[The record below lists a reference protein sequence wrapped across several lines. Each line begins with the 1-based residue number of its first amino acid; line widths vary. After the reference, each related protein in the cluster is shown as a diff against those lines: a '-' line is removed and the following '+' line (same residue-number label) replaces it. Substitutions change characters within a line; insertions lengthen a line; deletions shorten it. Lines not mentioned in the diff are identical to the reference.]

1 MALPAILGAAGRLLA
16 KEGAKGLTKA
26 AAKKAIQAKSKNLA
40 REKARQYA
48 KKKLKEKM
56 VSGGSGQSTR
66 PNIQERKISTPKLL
80 NAPKPSIPSGLDKI
94 PGKSKYSPILK
105 ELSSINQALKSLQST
120 LKNSQNIAKRE
131 ATNKRIQQSRQR
143 FSNRESSL
151 ENKQSD
157 DKNTEDK
164 QEKQSLGFFDII
176 KRFFGNILAGGLLKL
191 LLNNKDKIFKGI
203 DLGIKNWRHITR
215 FLLGPELRKPLS
227 KILKFTAKSLLNPF
241 YLPGKILKG
250 SIKLLGKGL
259 KLTFKGIS
267 GAIKL
272 AIKSALKIAK
282 GIIASIKAG
291 AKLGG
296 NALRL
301 GVKGAR
307 AAARLG
313 VKGARVAA
321 RFTRSSLRFGS
332 RATRA
337 FTGALK
343 GGQGLKGATQA
354 VGTAAERS
362 ARQSAAIRAQA
373 QKAKKAQ
380 QAADKAKK
388 AQQAADKAKKAQQA
402 ADKAKK
408 AQQAA
413 DKAKT
418 AREAGAAAQKAKAAS
433 SAATTAGTVAKAARR
448 SIRIPIIGPLLV
460 ALDSWLSGDPP
471 SQTLFKAGGAA
482 IGGLLGN
489 FIPIPILGMMLG
501 EYIGEYVGNLFY
513 YGIKTP
519 GGWKKAGEILFDDL
533 KKAFDTGKQVL
544 DWLGKGVTRYVTNWP
559 KLRIPNPAIPGPLRS
574 VLEAA
579 TLWRSGKFEGMHD
592 FLGKFPLSPFKFISD
607 NQWFGNKK
615 GKLSHVP
622 DPTFMIRD
630 PLAFIK
636 HVKNSFMGTSNQK
649 PKYTPPPLGD
659 IELPGDGSAT
669 EPSASDGNTPN
680 PAAGLNTRLSV
691 GTGEFGEGPL
701 IKAAAAAGIKGKELA
716 AFLAQMSH
724 ETGGF
729 QFPRELSGGR
739 SHYGGGGPWTAPN
752 GKTYKAKFHGRGYI
766 QLTHD
771 YNYEKYGKM
780 FGVDLLSNPDLA
792 MDGELAA
799 KIAVAYW
806 KQNVRPTVNGNWDN
820 VFLHSKAIN
829 YPAATREDQINGM
842 DDRKARYRKYV
853 EKLNAGQ
860 ITSPAAT
867 PTSPAAPSPEQ
878 QDNETENLRRST
890 DNLNQSTSSAL
901 SMSSPS
907 QRMDTSA
914 LSQRASYEQ
923 RGGQMTVLPLPMGN
937 GGGESSGG
945 GSSVLPLPP
954 GSTSKMLNSYYKIQL
969 LGNLYKNG

>member
-16 KEGAKGLTKA
+16 REGAKGLTKD
-26 AAKKAIQAKSKNLA
+26 AAKKAVQGKSKNLA

-48 KKKLKEKM
+48 KKKLKERV
-56 VSGGSGQSTR
+56 VSGRSGQSVGL
-66 PNIQERKISTPKLL
+66 NIQEKKISTRKLL
-80 NAPKPSIPSGLDKI
+80 NIPKPQAPKLER

-105 ELSSINQALKSLQST
+105 ELSLINQALKSLQST
-120 LKNSQNIAKRE
+120 LKNSQNIAKKE
-131 ATNKRIQQSRQR
+131 ATDKRIQQSRQR
-143 FSNRESSL
+143 YSDRESSL
-151 ENKQSD
+151 E
-157 DKNTEDK
+157 DKGSGSEESEK
-164 QEKQSLGFFDII
+164 EGEKQSLGLFDII

-191 LLNNKDKIFKGI
+191 LLNNKENIFKGI
-203 DLGIKNWRHITR
+203 NLGIKNWRHITR

-227 KILKFTAKSLLNPF
+227 KLLKFSAKSLLNPF

-250 SIKLLGKGL
+250 SIKLLGKGI
-259 KLTFKGIS
+259 KLTFVGIAS
-267 GAIKL
+267 AINL
-272 AIKSALKIAK
+272 AIKSALKVAK

-296 NALRL
+296 KALRL
-301 GVKGAR
+301 GIKGAQ
-307 AAARLG
+307 AAGRFARS
-313 VKGARVAA
+313 A
-321 RFTRSSLRFGS
+321 LRFGN

-337 FTGALK
+337 FTGSLK

-354 VGTAAERS
+354 VGTAAQRS

-373 QKAKKAQ
+373 QKAKEAK
-380 QAADKAKK
+380 QAAEKAKK
-388 AQQAADKAKKAQQA
+388 AQEAAEKAKNAQEAAEKAKKA
-402 ADKAKK
+402 
-408 AQQAA
+408 
-413 DKAKT
+413 
-418 AREAGAAAQKAKAAS
+418 REAAAAAQKAKAAS
-433 SAATTAGTVAKAARR
+433 NAATTAGTVAKAARR
-448 SIRIPIIGPLLV
+448 SIRIPVIGPLLV

-513 YGIKTP
+513 YSLKTP

-559 KLRIPNPAIPGPLRS
+559 KLRIPNPAIPGPLRAA
-574 VLEAA
+574 LEAA

-607 NQWFGNKK
+607 NEWFGNKK
-615 GKLSHVP
+615 GKFSHIP
-622 DPTFMIRD
+622 DPSFMIRD
-630 PLAFIK
+630 PLAFVK
-636 HVKNSFMGTSNQK
+636 HIKNSFMGTSDKK
-649 PKYTPPPLGD
+649 PNYIPPPLGD
-659 IELPGDGSAT
+659 MKLPGDGSAT
-669 EPSASDGNTPN
+669 KPSGSGGNTPN
-680 PAAGLNTRLSV
+680 PAAGLNTRLDV

-701 IKAAAAAGIKGKELA
+701 IKAASAAGIKGKELA

-729 QFPRELSGGR
+729 KFPRELSGGA
-739 SHYGGGGPWTAPN
+739 SHYGGGGPWTAPT
-752 GKTYKAKFHGRGYI
+752 GKTYKAKFHGRGYV

-806 KQNVRPTVNGNWDN
+806 KSTVRPMVNGNWDN

-829 YPAATREDQINGM
+829 YPAATRESQVNGM
-842 DDRKARYRKYV
+842 EDRKARYRKYV
-853 EKLNAGQ
+853 EKLNAGK
-860 ITSPAAT
+860 ITSPTAT
-867 PTSPAAPSPEQ
+867 PTSPKVPSPEQ
-878 QDNETENLRRST
+878 QDNETEELRRST
-890 DNLNQSTSSAL
+890 ETLNQSISSGL
-901 SMSSPS
+901 SMSTPS
-907 QRMDTSA
+907 QKMDTSA
-914 LSQRASYEQ
+914 LSQKASYEQ
-923 RGGQMTVLPLPMGN
+923 RRGGMTLIPIPL
-937 GGGESSGG
+937 GGSHGDAFGG
-945 GSSVLPLPP
+945 GSSVLPLPR
-954 GSTSKMLNSYYKIQL
+954 GSTSQMLNSYYRSQL

>member
-1 MALPAILGAAGRLLA
+1 MALPQILGVAARLLA
-16 KEGAKGLTKA
+16 KEGAKGLTKS
-26 AAKKAIQAKSKNLA
+26 AAKKVVQGKAKNLA
-40 REKARQYA
+40 RENVRQYA
-48 KKKLKEKM
+48 KKKLKERM
-56 VSGGSGQSTR
+56 VSGGSGQSVG
-66 PNIQERKISTPKLL
+66 PNIQEKKVSTAKLL
-80 NAPKPSIPSGLDKI
+80 NIPKPKAPKLGKGST
-94 PGKSKYSPILK
+94 GKSKYSPILK

-120 LKNSQNIAKRE
+120 LKNSQNIAKKE
-131 ATNKRIQQSRQR
+131 ETNRRIQQSRQR
-143 FSNRESSL
+143 YSDRESSL
-151 ENKQSD
+151 E
-157 DKNTEDK
+157 DKDSGS
-164 QEKQSLGFFDII
+164 EKSEKEEEQQSLGFFDII

-203 DLGIKNWRHITR
+203 NLGIKNWRHITR

-227 KILKFTAKSLLNPF
+227 KLLKFTAKSLLNPF

-250 SIKLLGKGL
+250 SIKLLGKGI
-259 KLTFKGIS
+259 KLTFKGIA
-267 GAIKL
+267 GAINL
-272 AIKSALKIAK
+272 AIKSALKVAK

-296 NALRL
+296 KALRL
-301 GVKGAR
+301 GVKGAQ
-307 AAARLG
+307 AAARFG
-313 VKGARVAA
+313 
-321 RFTRSSLRFGS
+321 RSSLRFGN
-332 RATRA
+332 RAAKA

-354 VGTAAERS
+354 VGTASQRS

-373 QKAKKAQ
+373 QKAKEAKQAAEKAKKAKE
-380 QAADKAKK
+380 AADKAKK
-388 AQQAADKAKKAQQA
+388 AKEAAEKAKKAKEA
-402 ADKAKK
+402 A
-408 AQQAA
+408 
-413 DKAKT
+413 
-418 AREAGAAAQKAKAAS
+418 AAAQKAKAAS

-519 GGWKKAGEILFDDL
+519 GGWKKAGEILFEDL

-559 KLRIPNPAIPGPLRS
+559 KLRIPNPAIPGPLRAA
-574 VLEAA
+574 LEAA

-615 GKLSHVP
+615 GKFSHIP
-622 DPTFMIRD
+622 DPSFMVRD
-630 PLAFIK
+630 PVAFLK
-636 HVKNSFMGTSNQK
+636 HVKNSFMGTSNEK
-649 PKYTPPPLGD
+649 PNYTPPPLGD
-659 IELPGDGSAT
+659 MKLPGDGSAT
-669 EPSASDGNTPN
+669 QPSGSDGNTPN
-680 PAAGLNTRLSV
+680 PAAGLDTRLSV

-701 IKAAAAAGIKGKELA
+701 IKAATATGIKGKELA

-729 QFPRELSGGR
+729 QFPRELSGGA

-752 GKTYKAKFHGRGYI
+752 GKTYKAKFHGRGYV

-806 KQNVRPTVNGNWDN
+806 KSTVRPVVNGNWDN

-829 YPAATREDQINGM
+829 YPAATREDQVNGM
-842 DDRKARYRKYV
+842 EDRKAKYRKYV
-853 EKLNAGQ
+853 EKLNAGK
-860 ITSPAAT
+860 ITTPEAT
-867 PTSPAAPSPEQ
+867 PKSPTVPSPEQ
-878 QDNETENLRRST
+878 QDNETENPRRAT
-890 DNLNQSTSSAL
+890 DKLNQSTSSAL

-907 QRMDTSA
+907 QKMDTSV
-914 LSQRASYEQ
+914 LSQKASYEQ
-923 RGGQMTVLPLPMGN
+923 KRGGMTVLPLPMGN
-937 GGGESSGG
+937 GGGDSFGG

-954 GSTSKMLNSYYKIQL
+954 GSTSKMLNSYYKSQL